1 MVEPE
6 DKLCIENN
14 HVIKSQ
20 IGDEKIYF
28 SDIISKINNSLFT
41 KTQQRI
47 LVITDLALYTIKG
60 NDIKR
65 RIKIEDL
72 KGITVSKTSN
82 QFIIHGN
89 QNEYD
94 YLLIYENRKKL
105 INILQSLYES
115 LTNKDLLFCQKNE
128 KDLTKYEVTKKER
141 AKNPYLFKIEQ
152 TELTSIKDYIENESS
167 NKEEDEEPLPPR
179 TKSVEVP
186 VPDKKSDYSDN
197 TKFFESNKIKDVN
210 STSNII
216 LNKDINSNEELI
228 KQLNEEKNKNKQL
241 LNELNNEKKKVIE
254 LTNKIKLLEN
264 NNNNN
269 IKRIN
274 DLEKLINEKGKELIF
289 KIENLPQGKAG
300 SVLPTISFEVDV
312 NGILILRDLK
322 SKNEKNDLENI
333 INPGEEVMAVNFTS
347 CENDINCPMPCKNT
361 TLVSRLEEKLYN
373 DYPRY
378 KDFPTYLTVNGTI
391 VSRFKTLEE
400 NGIKNGNT
408 IIVKRYD

>member
-1 MVEPE
+1 MEIE
-6 DKLCIENN
+6 DKLDIENN
-14 HVIKSQ
+14 NSIKDKL
-20 IGDEKIYF
+20 GDEKIYF
-28 SDIISKINNSLFT
+28 SDIITKKTVELFSKT
-41 KTQQRI
+41 VERI
-47 LVITDLALYTIKG
+47 LVITKLAIYNIKD
-60 NDIKR
+60 NEIRR

-89 QNEYD
+89 ENEYD
-94 YLLIYENRKKL
+94 YLFIYGNRKKL
-105 INILQSLYES
+105 IKILQILHLS
-115 LTNKDLLFCQKNE
+115 LTSKDLLFCQKNE

-274 DLEKLINEKGKELIF
+274 DLEKLINEKDKEL
-289 KIENLPQGKAG
+289 KNLK
-300 SVLPTISFEVDV
+300 
-312 NGILILRDLK
+312 LK
-322 SKNEKNDLENI
+322 FEKNDLVTI
-333 INPGEEVMAVNFTS
+333 INPGEEVIAVYFTS
-347 CENDINCPMPCKNT
+347 SENDINCPMPCKNT

-391 VSRFKTLEE
+391 LNRFKTLEE
-400 NGIKNGNT
+400 NGIKNGNS
-408 IIVKRYD
+408 ILVNKYD